1 MNPLVFMILKAE
13 RDLKAE
19 QEKYIPKYDDIKT
32 SKLALQ
38 SEQKTRKRFFHRLRS
53 QKNCE
58 CS

>member
-1 MNPLVFMILKAE
+1 MNPLVFMVLKAE

-19 QEKYIPKYDDIKT
+19 QEKYMPKYDDMKT
-32 SKLALQ
+32 SKPAPQLK
-38 SEQKTRKRFFHRLRS
+38 QKTRKRFSFRLRS